1 MYLIEQKY
9 VMIIFCASIF
19 RVFSSL
25 SVKCLTAQ
33 DYRNQLVAGGL
44 TV

>member
-19 RVFSSL
+19 RAFSSQN
-25 SVKCLTAQ
+25 VKCLTAQ